1 MIHSYKI
8 VIFSIFNIFFLNAQ
22 INSTDSKMEK
32 LDTKSKAEL
41 IKMAQDILEQ
51 KYPEIHLDF
60 NEFDCRVWNGSYNIT
75 KVIFR
80 RAIRYIS
87 NSSENIHYDITVNLN
102 TNEITPL
109 DNENEKGVLYLTSKK
124 GEKIITDLK
133 KKNLLPKEIES
144 DIEYSI
150 AENEDYYLISCF
162 NDLPNVDKRLAIHE
176 REFPFLQKSLISKK
190 TGKSLFFKEVNLFYY
205 LTQLTFEHYYNKN
218 LYIILNEEDKTSND
232 LDEIVKIAY
241 SILKSKQPNLKINP
255 KDFEIIILG
264 NYKDIIVKYRRYIRL
279 KNSNE
284 KRVFDLA
291 VNIITKEVFPFD
303 SSDASFYIPSESDN
317 SIINEIQHK
326 LPLPLNPKM
335 EHTIVENEDYFWI
348 TSISEKSVK
357 KYFID
362 KSTGNVTCFY
372 ESSNLPINN
381 REDISL
387 QEQYTRVNG
396 FFTIK
401 TENNKP
407 LIDMA
412 LAILKEKQFTPNI
425 NPDDYSIESKASK
438 DEVTIKFFRL
448 IKFVPLR
455 HKEESKNYLYDLEVS
470 LVSKTIAQDPTQF
483 YFPTEEDT
491 NTIEFVKN
499 QFTKHLKDSEEI
511 NYPIEIVE
519 ETDCFIIRTANTHN
533 FDEGS
538 IKHYRMDKKSA
549 AIEVIT
555 SLSNFFP
562 NPAPMPI
569 PFNEIKK

>member
-8 VIFSIFNIFFLNAQ
+8 VLFSIFNIFFLNAQ

-87 NSSENIHYDITVNLN
+87 NSSENIIHYDITVNLN

-109 DNENEKGVLYLTSKK
+109 DNENEKGMLYLISKK
-124 GEKIITDLK
+124 EEKIITNLK
-133 KKNLLPKEIES
+133 KKNILPKEIES

-162 NDLPNVDKRLAIHE
+162 NNPLNVDEKYTNYE
-176 REFPFLQKSLISKK
+176 EQYPFLQKSLLCKK
-190 TGKSLFFKEVNLFYY
+190 TGQSILFKGRNDFYY
-205 LTQLTFEHYYNKN
+205 SSQLSFEHYYKDN
-218 LYIILNEEDKTSND
+218 LYIVLDEENKTSGD
-232 LDEIVKIAY
+232 RDEIVKIAY

-291 VNIITKEVFPFD
+291 VNIITKEIFPFD

-326 LPLPLNPKM
+326 LLLPLNPKM
-335 EHTIVENEDYFWI
+335 EHTIVENEDSFWI
-348 TSISEKSVK
+348 TSISEKSIK

-362 KSTGNVTCFY
+362 KSTNEVICFN
-372 ESSNLPINN
+372 ESNTLPINN
-381 REDISL
+381 REDLSL
-387 QEQYTRVNG
+387 QEHYKRMNG
-396 FFTIK
+396 FFTIE

-407 LIDMA
+407 LINIA
-412 LAILKEKQFTPNI
+412 LAILKEKQFIPTI
-425 NPDDYSIESKASK
+425 NPDDYSIKLTASK
-438 DEVTIKFFRL
+438 DEVNIKFERL
-448 IKFVPLR
+448 IKFIPLR
-455 HKEESKNYLYDLEVS
+455 NAGESNYQYDLEVN
-470 LVSKTIAQDPTQF
+470 LISKTVNPNLSRF
-483 YFPTEEDT
+483 YFPTEEDF
-491 NTIEFVKN
+491 NTIKLVK
-499 QFTKHLKDSEEI
+499 TKFINHLKNAEEI
-511 NYPIEIVE
+511 KYPIEIVE
-519 ETDCFIIRTANTHN
+519 KTDYFIISASNSYN
-533 FDEGS
+533 FEDS
-538 IKHYRMDKKSA
+538 SVKQYRIDKKTT

-555 SLSNFFP
+555 SPSHFFP
-562 NPAPMPI
+562 SPAPTPI